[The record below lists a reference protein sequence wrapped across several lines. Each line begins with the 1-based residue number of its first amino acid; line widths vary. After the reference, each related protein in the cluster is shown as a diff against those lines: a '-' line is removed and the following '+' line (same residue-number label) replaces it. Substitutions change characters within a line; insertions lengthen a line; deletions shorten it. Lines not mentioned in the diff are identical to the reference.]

1 MAHRDGDGFVR
12 CRCGSAHWGLHGA
25 AGLLVVR
32 TDLAEP
38 SVLLQLRAEWTHGGG
53 TWALPG
59 GARDSHEDIVTAAL
73 REAEEEVGVDSSRLD
88 VRKVFTDDHG
98 NWRYDTVIAFAQDDA
113 GIYSA
118 NHETSGFEWV
128 PVHLVSSYEL
138 HPGLAAH
145 WTAIAELVRRELAA

>member
-12 CRCGSAHWGLHGA
+12 CECGHAHWGLHGA
-25 AGLLVVR
+25 AGLLLVR
-32 TDLAEP
+32 TDLDQP

-59 GARDSHEDIVTAAL
+59 GARDSHETVIEAAI
-73 REAEEEVGVDSSRLD
+73 REAAEEVGVDESRID
-88 VRKVFTDDHG
+88 VRHVFQDDHG
-98 NWRYDTVIAFAQDDA
+98 NWRYDTVIALVNDDA
-113 GIYSA
+113 GIYAA

-128 PVHLVSSYEL
+128 PLHDVDGYDL

-145 WTAIAELVRRELAA
+145 WTTIAELVRKQLAD